1 MATHIHSALSLDLET
16 ETEVS
21 GVVATRRGF
30 EITNES
36 HGDVR
41 CTLTVVA
48 SATVG
53 KLLHPG
59 ESWRIMGAEGI
70 DFVAAGPHVSL
81 VTGTLNVY
89 PLGNADPALGRD
101 ALAAAAVQLYEMRT

>member
-1 MATHIHSALSLDLET
+1 MATYVHEALALALKEET
-16 ETEVS
+16 EISAVA
-21 GVVATRRGF
+21 ATRRGF

-53 KLLHPG
+53 KMLRPG
-59 ESWRIMGAEGI
+59 ESWRIMGDQGI
-70 DFVAAGPHVSL
+70 DFVAVGPHVAL
-81 VTGTLNVY
+81 LTGTLNVY
-89 PLGNADPALGRD
+89 PLGNADPALGHNP
-101 ALAAAAVQLYEMRT
+101 AELAAIQLYEMLT